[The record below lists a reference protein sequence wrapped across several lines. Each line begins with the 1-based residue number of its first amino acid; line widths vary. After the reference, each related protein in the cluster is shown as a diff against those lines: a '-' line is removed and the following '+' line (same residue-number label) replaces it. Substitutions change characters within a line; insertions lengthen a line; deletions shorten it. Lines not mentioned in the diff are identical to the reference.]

1 MLATF
6 AWVLMHFINQTE
18 KKIGV
23 FSWSRVEVSLMIFRA
38 LQEEER
44 EEEVWEE
51 EEPPI
56 LERGRSDRMED
67 KVSPHQSARL
77 IYPSYV
83 GLFFC
88 LKKHCFL
95 TFLWEILGVP
105 MLELLF
111 NIDDYKSVT

>member
-1 MLATF
+1 M
-6 AWVLMHFINQTE
+6 
-18 KKIGV
+18 
-23 FSWSRVEVSLMIFRA
+23 SLMIFRA

-67 KVSPHQSARL
+67 KVSPHQSAKL

-83 GLFFC
+83 GLFFLFEETLFPHISLGNSWC
-88 LKKHCFL
+88 AHARTAFL
-95 TFLWEILGVP
+95 
-105 MLELLF
+105 
-111 NIDDYKSVT
+111 Y